1 MKKLAL
7 SLAVLF
13 GVAMVSC
20 GGKDNKECNDSPAC
34 DSPAVETVEEGV
46 VAVDSTN
53 DSVVAEGAAV
63 EATEEVPAE
72 EPAKEEKK

>member
-20 GGKDNKECNDSPAC
+20 GGKDNKECNDSVC
-34 DSPAVETVEEGV
+34 DTPVVETVEEGV

-63 EATEEVPAE
+63 EATEEAPAE